1 LFTTEE
7 IGIMDIIIL
16 IGLQA
21 SGKSTFYRTH
31 FTDTHELIS
40 KDLLSSSKNQSKN
53 QKQAER
59 IEKAFQ
65 EQRSV
70 VVDNTNVSVQDR
82 LPLIDLGRRYD
93 ATIIGYYFKADVS
106 GSRRR
111 NKQRTG
117 KAQVP
122 EQAIFITAHKL
133 EPPTYAEG
141 FDTLYYVRI
150 GKDSTRENPAWE
162 IEKI

>member
-1 LFTTEE
+1 LVTTEE
-7 IGIMDIIIL
+7 IGVMDIIIL

-31 FTDTHELIS
+31 FADTHALIS

-70 VVDNTNVSVQDR
+70 VVDNTNVTVQDR
-82 LPLIDLGRRYD
+82 LLLIDLGRRYD
-93 ATIIGYYFKADVS
+93 AKIIGYYFKPEVS

-117 KAQVP
+117 KTQVP
-122 EQAIFITAHKL
+122 EQAIFI
-133 EPPTYAEG
+133 Y
-141 FDTLYYVRI
+141 
-150 GKDSTRENPAWE
+150 ST
-162 IEKI
+162 